1 MAHSE
6 PGWAAILI
14 RRGGA
19 FQEGLQDLMPTSGSF
34 IVLIMEGNVM
44 KRSLLMMALLVA
56 VSMTCLLPISVF
68 AAESPAASSVIETIH
83 LNQAT
88 AEELQALPGVG
99 PALSERIVLYRTE
112 HGPFRSVDQLTEVK
126 GVGQVKLAKFKAQL
140 TVD

>member
-1 MAHSE
+1 
-6 PGWAAILI
+6 
-14 RRGGA
+14 
-19 FQEGLQDLMPTSGSF
+19 
-34 IVLIMEGNVM
+34 M

-99 PALSERIVLYRTE
+99 PALSERIVLYRSE